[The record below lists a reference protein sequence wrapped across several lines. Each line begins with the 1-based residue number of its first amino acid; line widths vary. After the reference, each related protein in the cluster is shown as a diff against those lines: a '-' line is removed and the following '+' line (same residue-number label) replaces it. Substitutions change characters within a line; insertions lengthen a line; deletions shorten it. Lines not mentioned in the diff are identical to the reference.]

1 MSRDEERR
9 LNDNFKGLDSM
20 DTTVRKSAVI
30 QERMGLIASHMYQQF
45 LDYKQSSTNMLEAFD
60 KIAEN
65 AAMTIDYFKQ
75 TLASR
80 GMPVQNI
87 SMEYDKSIRYIALN
101 ILWHKLG
108 FVTSYNE
115 KPKTLLREDKNRHVI
130 SRITAFKGTLADISS
145 QAPDEY
151 IKKLLSL
158 EVASLYIP
166 EDKTVSAIIKINH
179 IGDKEFKINQM
190 DAPRE
195 FLLRAVE
202 IVCGS
207 WDYHEESFRKTIQLS

>member
-1 MSRDEERR
+1 MNE
-9 LNDNFKGLDSM
+9 NFKGLDSL

-45 LDYKQSSTNMLEAFD
+45 LDYKHSSANMLEVFD
-60 KIAEN
+60 KMADN
-65 AAMTIDYFKQ
+65 AYMTIDYFKQ
-75 TLASR
+75 ALSSR
-80 GMPVQNI
+80 GMPIQNI
-87 SMEYDKSIRYIALN
+87 SIEYDKSLHYIGLN

-115 KPKTLLREDKNRHVI
+115 KPKALFREGDDKNRHII
-130 SRITAFKGTLADISS
+130 SRITAFRGNLADIAS
-145 QAPDEY
+145 PDSEEY
-151 IKKLLSL
+151 IQKLLAL

-207 WDYHEESFRKTIQLS
+207 WDYHEESFRKTIQLP

>member
-1 MSRDEERR
+1 MS
-9 LNDNFKGLDSM
+9 NNFKGLDNL

-45 LDYKQSSTNMLEAFD
+45 LDYKQSSANMLEAFD

-65 AAMTIDYFKQ
+65 ASMTIDYFKQ
-75 TLASR
+75 ALTSR
-80 GMPVQNI
+80 GMPIQNI
-87 SMEYDKSIRYIALN
+87 SMEYDKNLHYIGLN

-108 FVTSYNE
+108 FVTSFNE
-115 KPKTLLREDKNRHVI
+115 KPKALLREDKNRHVI
-130 SRITAFKGTLADISS
+130 SRITAFRGTLADISS
-145 QAPDEY
+145 QDSEEY
-151 IKKLLSL
+151 IQKLLNL

-166 EDKTVSAIIKINH
+166 EDKTQSAIIKINH

-207 WDYHEESFRKTIQLS
+207 WDYHEESFRKTINIS

>member
-1 MSRDEERR
+1 M
-9 LNDNFKGLDSM
+9 NDNFKGLDSM

>member
-1 MSRDEERR
+1 
-9 LNDNFKGLDSM
+9 LNENFKGLDNL

-65 AAMTIDYFKQ
+65 ASMTIDYFKQ
-75 TLASR
+75 SLASR
-80 GMPVQNI
+80 GMPIQNI
-87 SMEYDKSIRYIALN
+87 SFEYDKSLHYIGLN

-108 FVTSYNE
+108 FVTSFNE
-115 KPKTLLREDKNRHVI
+115 KPKALLREDKNRHVI
-130 SRITAFKGTLADISS
+130 SRITAFRGTLNDIS
-145 QAPDEY
+145 APTPEEY
-151 IKKLLSL
+151 IQKLLNL

-207 WDYHEESFRKTIQLS
+207 WDYHEESFRKTISIS